1 MPRALD
7 LLWTELHL
15 PAPLE
20 AEAARQAVQ
29 ALATIPGS
37 PQLVLEARGKR
48 GAVRWYLG
56 CRPAERAMVLQALQ
70 PSVSGLRT
78 SPGHSGS
85 TAPTAGAAVRLR
97 GQGRSSLAVDQITAT
112 SRATL
117 AALAMARGAEQVR
130 LTALL
135 GSRHRPQSAGDRGP
149 VQARTTLHY
158 GQYRFSCALR
168 ISAAAGSPGRA
179 RELIEAVMA
188 GLRHLEAPGLVFIL
202 RPLPG
207 RATRRLTVPCFWPTR
222 LSVSELSAVLGW
234 PIGKAGSQLPGV
246 RPLHPLLVAP
256 SPAVGKRGR
265 VFGMSLAAP
274 QRPVAIGIEDSLR
287 HLHVLGPSG
296 VGKSVLLAQL
306 ALQDIAA
313 GRGVVVIDPKGDL
326 VTDILA
332 RIPAVRRDAVVLID
346 PADPAP
352 AGVAAFAG
360 DPEHA
365 ADLLLTVFRSLYK
378 DALGPR
384 SSDVLHAG
392 LLTLARSG
400 RANLA
405 ALPLLLGNPVFRR
418 TLVSQVGPADPLGLG
433 AFWAWFES
441 LSDPERNQVVAPL
454 RNKLDPLLSFRP
466 GLRAVFG
473 QSSPKVNLAEVL
485 ARRQVLL
492 VSLASGVLGPEA
504 ATLLGSVLLAL
515 IWQTALARVR
525 LPATQRHPVMVY
537 ADEMQTIVRLT
548 DLGSALA
555 VARGL
560 GVGFTL
566 AHQSLSQLPPDTRE
580 AVMANARSRICF
592 QLAPGDARSIATTAR
607 GQLAPEDFGELPAFQ
622 AYGWLLSGGSRT
634 PWFSLATQPL
644 GEPTGDP
651 ESIRQAV
658 RQRYGRPVAEVEREL
673 LELAGHSA
681 SGDES
686 FGRVRRRSRGD
697 RT

>member
-1 MPRALD
+1 
-7 LLWTELHL
+7 
-15 PAPLE
+15 
-20 AEAARQAVQ
+20 
-29 ALATIPGS
+29 
-37 PQLVLEARGKR
+37 
-48 GAVRWYLG
+48 
-56 CRPAERAMVLQALQ
+56 MVLQALQ
-70 PSVSGLRT
+70 PFVSGLRT
-78 SPGHSGS
+78 SPGHSDS

-97 GQGRSSLAVDQITAT
+97 GQGRSPLAVDQIAAT

-117 AALAMARGAEQVR
+117 ATLAMARGPERVR
-130 LTALL
+130 LTVLL
-135 GSRHRPQSAGDRGP
+135 GPRHRPQPAGDRGP
-149 VQARTTLHY
+149 VQARTALHY

-168 ISAAAGSPGRA
+168 ISAAAGSRSRA
-179 RELIEAVMA
+179 RALIEAVTA
-188 GLRHLEAPGLVFIL
+188 GLRHLEAPGLVFVL

-222 LSVSELSAVLGW
+222 LSVSEMSAVLGW

-256 SPAVGKRGR
+256 SPAVAKRGR
-265 VFGMSLAAP
+265 VLGMSLAAP

-332 RIPAVRRDAVVLID
+332 RIPAGRRDAVVLID
-346 PADPAP
+346 PSDPAP

-378 DALGPR
+378 DDLGPR

-466 GLRAVFG
+466 GLRG
-473 QSSPKVNLAEVL
+473 RLWPEQS
-485 ARRQVLL
+485 Q
-492 VSLASGVLGPEA
+492 
-504 ATLLGSVLLAL
+504 
-515 IWQTALARVR
+515 
-525 LPATQRHPVMVY
+525 
-537 ADEMQTIVRLT
+537 
-548 DLGSALA
+548 
-555 VARGL
+555 
-560 GVGFTL
+560 
-566 AHQSLSQLPPDTRE
+566 
-580 AVMANARSRICF
+580 
-592 QLAPGDARSIATTAR
+592 
-607 GQLAPEDFGELPAFQ
+607 
-622 AYGWLLSGGSRT
+622 
-634 PWFSLATQPL
+634 
-644 GEPTGDP
+644 
-651 ESIRQAV
+651 
-658 RQRYGRPVAEVEREL
+658 
-673 LELAGHSA
+673 GHSC
-681 SGDES
+681 
-686 FGRVRRRSRGD
+686 
-697 RT
+697 